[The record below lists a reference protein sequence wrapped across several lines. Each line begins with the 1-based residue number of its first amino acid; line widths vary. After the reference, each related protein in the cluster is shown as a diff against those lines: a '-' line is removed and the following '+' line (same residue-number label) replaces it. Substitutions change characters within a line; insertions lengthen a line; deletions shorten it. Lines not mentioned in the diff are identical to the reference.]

1 MDDKSG
7 VIASSQKH
15 HENQARL
22 LLKQQMNGTIA
33 DEYHQNIV
41 ASKVLCYMSRI
52 KQYRNFNFDFYINWA
67 RV

>member
-1 MDDKSG
+1 MEDKSG
-7 VIASSQKH
+7 VIASFQKD

-22 LLKQQMNGTIA
+22 LLKQQMNVIIA

-41 ASKVLCYMSRI
+41 DSKELYYVNRR

-67 RV
+67 HV